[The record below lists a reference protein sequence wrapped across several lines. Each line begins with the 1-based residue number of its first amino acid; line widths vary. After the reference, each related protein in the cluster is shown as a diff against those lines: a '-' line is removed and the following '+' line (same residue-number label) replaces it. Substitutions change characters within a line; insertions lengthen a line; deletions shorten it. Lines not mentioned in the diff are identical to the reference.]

1 MRKAKRRKGF
11 FAHLWELIIIELLI
25 IIYVFVHNVAGMKRR
40 QLSLLLQKEA
50 KLRDEVSLLRMEREK
65 LLSLPSLE
73 EFAKRQG
80 LKPIDPAK
88 VQAIIKQGN
97 VWVWRKK

>member
-1 MRKAKRRKGF
+1 MRKIRKKRGF
-11 FAHLWELIIIELLI
+11 FAHLWKLIVVELLI

-50 KLRDEVSLLRMEREK
+50 KLRDRVSLLKMKKEK

-73 EFAKRQG
+73 EFAKRHG

-88 VQAIIKQGN
+88 VQALEKQGN
-97 VWVWRKK
+97 TWVWRKK